1 MRHAVSKSLKD
12 SKPSEPS
19 RCSRIA
25 MTSVSGLSG
34 SSMLP
39 LRRDQELSPNEALQ
53 ANCLQR
59 PPLRHSRFR
68 RRPLLALAVMKRGF
82 APINENGVVYSRR
95 SSTVSFS

>member
-19 RCSRIA
+19 RCSSIA

-68 RRPLLALAVMKRGF
+68 RPLLALAVTKRGF